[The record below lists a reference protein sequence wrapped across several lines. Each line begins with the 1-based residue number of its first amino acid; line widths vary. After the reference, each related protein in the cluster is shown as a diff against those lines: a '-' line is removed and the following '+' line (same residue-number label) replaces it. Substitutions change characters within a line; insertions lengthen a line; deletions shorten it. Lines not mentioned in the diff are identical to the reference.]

1 MRTFW
6 RGLVRTIFWS
16 YERMTWQY
24 DLMVIA
30 IVAFVLLAPRG
41 WFHDQPKSHA
51 FATVGVELI
60 SEDSATQAW
69 TYRIDA
75 ASLPQDKRATK
86 WSPELER
93 RIHDVLGRSVDALKG
108 RTFQLQHIEPVF
120 ASDGSVAAYD
130 VTVHF

>member
-1 MRTFW
+1 MRALW
-6 RGLVRTIFWS
+6 RGFVRTVFWS

-41 WFHDQPKSHA
+41 WFHDQPMSHA
-51 FATVGVELI
+51 PATATVELV
-60 SEDSATQAW
+60 SEDSATQAR

-75 ASLPQDKRATK
+75 ASLPTEKRATK
-86 WSPELER
+86 WTPELER
-93 RIHDVLGRSVDALKG
+93 RIHDILGHSVDELKD
-108 RTFQLQHIEPVF
+108 RTFQVRHIDPIF